1 MSLSK
6 TLVSLGTWIEKHFP
20 EKLTAGEVHAQFRR
34 YEATMTSLEELQG
47 ELGRRINTQN
57 ESIGALVARIAELE
71 KQNAVF
77 TSDMNKTKI
86 MLLTQRQTAGR

>member
-6 TLVSLGTWIEKHFP
+6 TLISLGTWIEKHFP
-20 EKLTAGEVHAQFRR
+20 ERLTAEEVHAQFSR

-47 ELGRRINTQN
+47 ELGRCVKTQN
-57 ESIGALVARIAELE
+57 DYIGALQARVAELE
-71 KQNAVF
+71 KKSELFN
-77 TSDMNKTKI
+77 SDMNKTKI